1 MLQLTLCLD
10 SGGEKPLYQ
19 QLYES
24 LASQIRSGVLKPGD
38 RLPGKRALAGQLAV
52 AVNTVDAA
60 YQMLVA
66 EGYLEARQRSGF
78 FVLESGGF
86 PAVEAPPSQRFSGGG
101 RPAGDEEP
109 PPRFDLSTGGVDT
122 ALFPF
127 RTWGRIQRDL
137 LYGEPELL
145 RHGHRQGDEDLR
157 RELAEYLRA

>member
-24 LASQIRSGVLKPGD
+24 LAAQIRSGALAAGD
-38 RLPGKRALAGQLAV
+38 RPPGKRALAGQLAV
-52 AVNTVDAA
+52 AVNTVDTA
-60 YQMLVA
+60 YQMLAA
-66 EGYLEARQRSGF
+66 EGYLEARPRSGF

-86 PAVEAPPSQRFSGGG
+86 PAVEVPSAPRSGGTG
-101 RPAGDEEP
+101 AQPAYEAP

-127 RTWGRIQRDL
+127 RTWGKIQRDL
-137 LYGEPELL
+137 L
-145 RHGHRQGDEDLR
+145 
-157 RELAEYLRA
+157 